1 MATPTIP
8 VRAPT
13 SRLGAPGGSFV
24 TLELERGP
32 RVVRLILTRLQPM
45 MAMFV
50 LFGAVL
56 VGALYWIFLKA
67 LLDVG
72 LAAVATTI
80 CVAVI
85 ASFGVMMV
93 LGVMG

>member
-1 MATPTIP
+1 
-8 VRAPT
+8 
-13 SRLGAPGGSFV
+13 
-24 TLELERGP
+24 
-32 RVVRLILTRLQPM
+32 M